1 MSNIELKYEPTD
13 EDKKVIQIMRDEK
26 TEWEEGQVWA
36 TDKVHYKMR
45 DIIQK
50 ARKNYLGKFDVE
62 TDEVTGRKKYF
73 VPLTEDMTETVVK
86 NIDLDTLDINIR
98 STNPNGYASSNILRY
113 LISYFMRKNY
123 WGEILNEMLRLF
135 CIDGTVILK
144 NLKNYDKKL
153 NRQVI
158 KSRIVDRTNFIIDP
172 SEDNIQEAGAV
183 IERNVLRKSEIEK
196 YPWKNVEYVS
206 ETTSFNRLN
215 TLIGAEVKTQV
226 PYVEVFE
233 RWGELPIGKDGKW
246 VSAVAIVSDLD
257 ANPVVH
263 LVKENKK
270 GIKPYEEC
278 RYRKLFG
285 RWDGRGIGEM
295 LIPLQRYLNETV
307 NLRINAA
314 RIAQLGLFKVRKG
327 SGITRQLLK
336 SLISGGAIPVTRMED
351 IAELR
356 VPDIKES
363 SYRDEETT
371 YNWAQK
377 VTGAFDVSRGE
388 GLPASQ
394 PATTAMLQEKGS
406 KSGFNLI
413 QENLGMFLSRVFE
426 RHIIPLLI
434 ENLKMDDVISIV
446 GSPKELKELDNNYIN
461 KKTKDYYINSMKKG
475 KLPSGEDVA
484 MFKDLQQQMLSK
496 FGKNRYLSDLKK
508 VLSGWEYEVQIF
520 VTKESFNKAV
530 IVEQLNSLLLNYSQ
544 VPGIS
549 LDQDAIIK
557 EILDLMGIGGARF
570 LESKQEGAVPNIQG
584 GQGGQGGQ
592 PRKAQP
598 MRPEVEMVGEAV
610 TREKVGK

>member
-413 QENLGMFLSRVFE
+413 QESLGMFLSRVFE

-461 KKTKDYYINSMKKG
+461 KKTRDYYVDSMKKG

-484 MFKDLQQQMLSK
+484 MFKDLQQQKLNK

-530 IVEQLNSLLLNYSQ
+530 IVQQLNELLINYSQ
-544 VPGIS
+544 VPGTN
-549 LDQDAIIK
+549 LDTDAIFK

-570 LESKQEGAVPNIQG
+570 LESKKEGAVPNIQ
-584 GQGGQGGQ
+584 QGGQGGQ
-592 PRKAQP
+592 PRKTQP
-598 MRPEVEMVGEAV
+598 IRPEVEMVGEAI
-610 TREKVGK
+610 TQERTGK

>member
-1 MSNIELKYEPTD
+1 
-13 EDKKVIQIMRDEK
+13 
-26 TEWEEGQVWA
+26 
-36 TDKVHYKMR
+36 
-45 DIIQK
+45 
-50 ARKNYLGKFDVE
+50 
-62 TDEVTGRKKYF
+62 
-73 VPLTEDMTETVVK
+73 
-86 NIDLDTLDINIR
+86 
-98 STNPNGYASSNILRY
+98 
-113 LISYFMRKNY
+113 
-123 WGEILNEMLRLF
+123 
-135 CIDGTVILK
+135 
-144 NLKNYDKKL
+144 
-153 NRQVI
+153 
-158 KSRIVDRTNFIIDP
+158 
-172 SEDNIQEAGAV
+172 
-183 IERNVLRKSEIEK
+183 
-196 YPWKNVEYVS
+196 
-206 ETTSFNRLN
+206 
-215 TLIGAEVKTQV
+215 
-226 PYVEVFE
+226 
-233 RWGELPIGKDGKW
+233 
-246 VSAVAIVSDLD
+246 
-257 ANPVVH
+257 
-263 LVKENKK
+263 
-270 GIKPYEEC
+270 
-278 RYRKLFG
+278 
-285 RWDGRGIGEM
+285 M

-356 VPDIKES
+356 TPDIKES

-461 KKTKDYYINSMKKG
+461 KKTRDYYVDSMKKG

-484 MFKDLQQQMLSK
+484 MFKDLQQQKLNK

-530 IVEQLNSLLLNYSQ
+530 IVQQLNELLINYSQ
-544 VPGIS
+544 VPGTN
-549 LDQDAIIK
+549 LDTDAIFK

-570 LESKQEGAVPNIQG
+570 LESKKEGAIPNIQ
-584 GQGGQGGQ
+584 QGGQGGQ
-592 PRKAQP
+592 PRKTQP
-598 MRPEVEMVGEAV
+598 IRPEVEMVGEAI
-610 TREKVGK
+610 TQERTGK

>member
-50 ARKNYLGKFDVE
+50 ARKNYLGKFDVKK
-62 TDEVTGRKKYF
+62 DEVTGRKKYF

-196 YPWKNVEYVS
+196 YPWKNVQYVN

-356 VPDIKES
+356 TPDIKES

-394 PATTAMLQEKGS
+394 PATTAMLQEKGCQ
-406 KSGFNLI
+406 SGFNLI
-413 QENLGMFLSRVFE
+413 QQSLGTFLSRVFE

-434 ENLKMDDVISIV
+434 ENLKIDDVISIV

-484 MFKDLQQQMLSK
+484 MFKDLQQQKLNK

-530 IVEQLNSLLLNYSQ
+530 IVQQLNELLINYSQ
-544 VPGIS
+544 VPGTN
-549 LDQDAIIK
+549 LDTDAIFK

-570 LESKQEGAVPNIQG
+570 LESKKEGAVPNIQ
-584 GQGGQGGQ
+584 QGGQGGQ
-592 PRKAQP
+592 PRKTQP
-598 MRPEVEMVGEAV
+598 IRPEVEMVGEAI
-610 TREKVGK
+610 TQERTGK

>member
-1 MSNIELKYEPTD
+1 MANIELKYEPTD
-13 EDKKVIQIMRDEK
+13 KEKKIIQIMRDEK
-26 TEWEEGQVWA
+26 QEWEQGQVWV
-36 TDKVHYKMR
+36 TDRVHYKMR
-45 DIIQK
+45 DKIQK
-50 ARKNYLGKFDVE
+50 ARKNYLGVFDVE
-62 TDEVTGRKKYF
+62 NDEVTGRKKYF
-73 VPLTEDMTETVVK
+73 VPLTEDMVETVVK
-86 NIDLDTLDINIR
+86 NIDLDTIDINIR

-123 WGEILNEMLRLF
+123 LNEMLRLF

-158 KSRIVDRTNFIIDP
+158 KSRIVDRTNFLIDP
-172 SEDNIQEAGAV
+172 SEDNIQEAGAT
-183 IERNVLRKSEIEK
+183 IERSILRKSEMAK
-196 YPWKNVEYVS
+196 YPWKNLDYVN
-206 ETTSFNRLN
+206 ETTSFSRLD
-215 TLIGAEVKTQV
+215 TLVGNETKTQV

-246 VSAVAIVSDLD
+246 VSAVAIVSDLE

-263 LVKENKK
+263 LIKENKN

-278 RYRKLFG
+278 RYRKIFG
-285 RWDGRGIGEM
+285 RWDGRGVGEM

-327 SGITRQLLK
+327 AGITRQLLK
-336 SLISGGAIPVTRMED
+336 SLISGGAIPVTRMDD

-356 VPDIKES
+356 TPEIKES

-371 YNWAQK
+371 YNWAQR
-377 VTGAFDVSRGE
+377 VTSAWDISRGE

-394 PATTAMLQEKGS
+394 PATTAILQEKGA

-413 QENLGMFLSRVFE
+413 QESLGMFLSRVFE

-434 ENLKMDDVISIV
+434 ENLKMSDVISIV

-461 KKTKDYYINSMKKG
+461 KKTKDYYIDSIKKG
-475 KLPSGEDVA
+475 KLPTAEDVG
-484 MFKDLQQQMLSK
+484 MFKELQQQMLNK

-508 VLSGWEYEVQIF
+508 VLQGWEYEVQIF

-530 IVEQLNSLLLNYSQ
+530 IVQQLNELLINYAKI
-544 VPGIS
+544 PGTN
-549 LDQDAIIK
+549 LDTDALFK
-557 EILDLMGIGGARF
+557 EILDLMGIGGSRF
-570 LESKQEGAVPNIQG
+570 LEAKQGVVPQLP
-584 GQGGQGGQ
+584 QTGGQ
-592 PRKAQP
+592 PRTARP
-598 MRPEVEMVGEAV
+598 ARPEVEMAGEAL

>member
-1 MSNIELKYEPTD
+1 MELKYEATD
-13 EDKKVIQIMRDEK
+13 EDKRIIQIMRDEK

-183 IERNVLRKSEIEK
+183 IERNILRKSEIEK

-406 KSGFNLI
+406 RSGFNLI
-413 QENLGMFLSRVFE
+413 QESLGMFLSRVFE

-461 KKTKDYYINSMKKG
+461 KKTRDYYVDSMKKG

-484 MFKDLQQQMLSK
+484 MFKDLQQQKLNK

-530 IVEQLNSLLLNYSQ
+530 IVQQLNELLINYSQ
-544 VPGIS
+544 VPGTN
-549 LDQDAIIK
+549 LDTDAIFK

-570 LESKQEGAVPNIQG
+570 LESKQEGAVPNIQ
-584 GQGGQGGQ
+584 QGGQGGQ
-592 PRKAQP
+592 PRKTQP
-598 MRPEVEMVGEAV
+598 IRPEVEMVGEAI
-610 TREKVGK
+610 TQERTGK

>member
-50 ARKNYLGKFDVE
+50 ARKNYLGKFDVKK
-62 TDEVTGRKKYF
+62 DEVTGRKKYF

-461 KKTKDYYINSMKKG
+461 KKTRDYYVDSMKKG

-484 MFKDLQQQMLSK
+484 MFKDLQQQKLNK

-530 IVEQLNSLLLNYSQ
+530 IVQQLNELLINYSQ
-544 VPGIS
+544 VPGTN
-549 LDQDAIIK
+549 LDTDAIFK

-570 LESKQEGAVPNIQG
+570 LESKKEGAVPNIQ
-584 GQGGQGGQ
+584 QGGQGGQ
-592 PRKAQP
+592 PRKTQP
-598 MRPEVEMVGEAV
+598 IRPEVEMVGEAI
-610 TREKVGK
+610 TQERTGK

>member
-356 VPDIKES
+356 TPDIKES

-461 KKTKDYYINSMKKG
+461 KKTRDYYVDSMKKG

-484 MFKDLQQQMLSK
+484 MFKDLQQQKLNK

-530 IVEQLNSLLLNYSQ
+530 IVQQLNELLINYSQ
-544 VPGIS
+544 VPGTN
-549 LDQDAIIK
+549 LDTDAIFK

-570 LESKQEGAVPNIQG
+570 LESKKEGAVPNIQ
-584 GQGGQGGQ
+584 QGGQGGQ
-592 PRKAQP
+592 PRKTQP
-598 MRPEVEMVGEAV
+598 TRPEVEMVGEAI
-610 TREKVGK
+610 TQERTGK

>member
-13 EDKKVIQIMRDEK
+13 EDKRIIQIMRDEK
-26 TEWEEGQVWA
+26 TAWEEGQVWS

-45 DIIQK
+45 DIVQK
-50 ARKNYLGKFDVE
+50 ARKNYLGKFDVKK
-62 TDEVTGRKKYF
+62 DEVTGRKKYF

-183 IERNVLRKSEIEK
+183 IERNILRKSEIEK

-356 VPDIKES
+356 TPDIKES

-413 QENLGMFLSRVFE
+413 QESLGMFLSRVFE

-461 KKTKDYYINSMKKG
+461 KKTRDYYVDSMKKG

-484 MFKDLQQQMLSK
+484 MFKDLQQQKLSK

-530 IVEQLNSLLLNYSQ
+530 IVQQLNELLINYSQ

-570 LESKQEGAVPNIQG
+570 LESKQEGAVPNIQ
-584 GQGGQGGQ
+584 QGGQGGQ

>member
-183 IERNVLRKSEIEK
+183 IERNILRKSEIEK

-226 PYVEVFE
+226 PYVEVYE

-246 VSAVAIVSDLD
+246 VSAIAIVSDLD

-263 LVKENKK
+263 LIKENKK
-270 GIKPYEEC
+270 EIKPYEEC

-530 IVEQLNSLLLNYSQ
+530 IVGQLNSLLLNYSQ

>member
-50 ARKNYLGKFDVE
+50 ARKNYLGKFDVKK
-62 TDEVTGRKKYF
+62 DEVTGRKKYF

-356 VPDIKES
+356 TPDIKES

-413 QENLGMFLSRVFE
+413 QESLGMFLSRVFE

-461 KKTKDYYINSMKKG
+461 KKTRDYYVDSMKKG

-484 MFKDLQQQMLSK
+484 MFKDLQQQKLNK

-530 IVEQLNSLLLNYSQ
+530 IVQQLNELLINYSQ
-544 VPGIS
+544 VPGTN
-549 LDQDAIIK
+549 LDTDAIFK

-570 LESKQEGAVPNIQG
+570 LESKKEGAVPNIQ
-584 GQGGQGGQ
+584 QGGQGGQ
-592 PRKAQP
+592 PRKTQP

>member
-1 MSNIELKYEPTD
+1 MELKYEATD
-13 EDKKVIQIMRDEK
+13 EDKRIIQIMRDEK

-50 ARKNYLGKFDVE
+50 ARKNYLGKFDVKK
-62 TDEVTGRKKYF
+62 DEVTGRKKYF

-183 IERNVLRKSEIEK
+183 IERNILRKSEIEK

-356 VPDIKES
+356 TPDIKES

-461 KKTKDYYINSMKKG
+461 KKTRDYYVDSMKKG

-484 MFKDLQQQMLSK
+484 MFKDLQQQKLNK

-530 IVEQLNSLLLNYSQ
+530 IVQQLNELLINYSQ
-544 VPGIS
+544 VPGTN
-549 LDQDAIIK
+549 LDTDAIFK

-570 LESKQEGAVPNIQG
+570 LESKKEGAVPNIQ
-584 GQGGQGGQ
+584 QGGQGGQ
-592 PRKAQP
+592 PRKTQP
-598 MRPEVEMVGEAV
+598 IRPEVEMVGEAI
-610 TREKVGK
+610 TQERTGK